1 MNCRTFTGAN
11 FTGFLG
17 ERFFFR
23 ILGYDGRFVG
33 HTLAGRVVKIFRRG
47 LRTSVEIYVPELK
60 RIFIYEAKQIYFRG
74 YIAKGKETDF
84 MGTSEEYCC
93 GTCMRTLTTAGFVST
108 ATASTAPISPIM
120 TTPARIGREGNEKS
134 YHNRF

>member
-1 MNCRTFTGAN
+1 MNCRTFTGAY

-93 GTCMRTLTTAGFVST
+93 GTCKWHLHENVDDGWVCVNGDSEYCTDFTDYDHTC
-108 ATASTAPISPIM
+108 PDWE
-120 TTPARIGREGNEKS
+120 GRE
-134 YHNRF
+134 